1 MGPLRSDV
9 EGVERLPQH
18 AGMVVLDVL
27 GGVDQHDGARLRI
40 GGGLEQPARSIG
52 IRQLAQVV
60 LPKLLEVQFTG
71 MEGLA
76 EQIGRASC
84 RERVERAA
92 GAGAAGRGGGD
103 TARGRRRSSKAA
115 DRPVRAQG
123 WCDVSVFIRQKTA
136 YELAT

>member
-1 MGPLRSDV
+1 PYCSATSGAQRAGRWARRQMGPLRSDV

-18 AGMVVLDVL
+18 AGVVVLDVL

-76 EQIGRASC
+76 ELG
-84 RERVERAA
+84 
-92 GAGAAGRGGGD
+92 
-103 TARGRRRSSKAA
+103 TRS
-115 DRPVRAQG
+115 
-123 WCDVSVFIRQKTA
+123 DVLVPGVIRQTF
-136 YELAT
+136 LGD